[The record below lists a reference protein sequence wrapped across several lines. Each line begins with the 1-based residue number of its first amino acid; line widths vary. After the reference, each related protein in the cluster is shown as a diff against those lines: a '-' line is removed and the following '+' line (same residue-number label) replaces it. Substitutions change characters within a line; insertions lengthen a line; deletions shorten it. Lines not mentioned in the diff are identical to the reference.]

1 MSFAQGLIAGDR
13 MAAGWLDAYESS
25 DTKRREKLAQ
35 EEIAKIG
42 RTDNMPEMAPNYAA
56 VPAEGLVAPQPSMMR
71 QPAPVPM
78 GTGVSGAEG
87 DYTSVPGMRT
97 GLQNT
102 MAPPAAQPP
111 VGAGFARGF
120 TPQQIDTARS
130 AAMNMPMSQRTQQE
144 ADIYAKYGLTK
155 DAVRA
160 RERSYDIGRQEK
172 LDARSARADE
182 RAEEE
187 YGIRIGETKRT
198 VKEGEANRNAISAL
212 GVKLAAGETI
222 DLPAI
227 YQVATDMGANPTV
240 LTAFVGDSLGINKK
254 IADEKVAKM
263 EREVREAI
271 SSPDKL
277 NAYIAKNV
285 ADPNPDD
292 NILPELRPVKGGW
305 GIFYGKDL
313 LKGTQIY
320 ADTKEIP
327 GFQALAQ
334 DMIEKAKGNPLG
346 WTIQKLTIEKEA
358 AAIAASK
365 ASSAASASTS
375 GLNAIRGNLVNRQI
389 KDLDDTAAN
398 TKEAKKLMEDFSA
411 LTEAEQNGPKGRA
424 LEKQYNM
431 LVAKPGAQLRVSPE
445 AKAPKAMDEVE
456 KAQLEAYNK
465 WLAEPRNS
473 RLPGGEKDAMAEQMG
488 VSHLLRMVRERAAQ
502 SSGGVSLG
510 ANPYEGSP
518 AAPAAPA
525 STQGLTK
532 TSSAPALNTGN
543 TKLLGRAGNSGYSVE
558 MPDGTTRVMS
568 ISELNKLG
576 YQFLGG
582 NTGLERPWYDD
593 LLPRR

>member
-13 MAAGWLDAYESS
+13 IAAGWLDAYESS

-42 RTDNMPEMAPNYAA
+42 RTENMPEMAPNYAA
-56 VPAEGLVAPQPSMMR
+56 LPAEGLAPQPSMMR
-71 QPAPVPM
+71 QPAPAPM

-97 GLQNT
+97 GLQAS
-102 MAPPAAQPP
+102 MAPPAQAPA
-111 VGAGFARGF
+111 GAGFARGF

-130 AAMNMPMSQRTQQE
+130 AGMTMPVSQRTQQE

-155 DAVRA
+155 DAVRS
-160 RERSYDIGRQEK
+160 RERAYDLSRQEK
-172 LDARSARADE
+172 SDARAERLDA

-187 YGIRIGETKRT
+187 YGLRIGETKRNL
-198 VKEGEANRNAISAL
+198 KEGEANRNAISAL

-227 YQVATDMGANPTV
+227 YQAATDMGANPTV

-254 IADEKVAKM
+254 IADERVAKM

-271 SSPDKL
+271 SSPEKL

-375 GLNAIRGNLVNRQI
+375 GLNTIRGNLVNRQI
-389 KDLDDTAAN
+389 QDLDDTAAN
-398 TKEAKKLMEDFSA
+398 TKEAKKLMTDFAA

-431 LVAKPGAQLRVSPE
+431 LVAKPGAQLRVTPE
-445 AKAPKAMDEVE
+445 GKAPRAMDEVE
-456 KAQLEAYNK
+456 KEQLKAYNEWIK
-465 WLAEPRNS
+465 EPRNA
-473 RLPGGEKDAMAEQMG
+473 RLSGGEKDAMAEQMG
-488 VSHLLRMVRERAAQ
+488 VSHLLRTVRERAAQ
-502 SSGGVSLG
+502 SSGGVTLG
-510 ANPYEGSP
+510 GDAY
-518 AAPAAPA
+518 AADRDAPATPPA
-525 STQGLTK
+525 KQGLAK

-543 TKLLGRAGNSGYSVE
+543 TKLLGRAGNTGYSVE

>member
-1 MSFAQGLIAGDR
+1 MSFAQGVIAGDR
-13 MAAGWLDAYESS
+13 VAAGWLDAYESS

-42 RTDNMPEMAPNYAA
+42 RTENMPEMAPNYAA

-97 GLQNT
+97 GLQAS
-102 MAPPAAQPP
+102 MAPSAQPP
-111 VGAGFARGF
+111 VGAGAARGF
-120 TPQQIDTARS
+120 TPQQIDAARS

-160 RERSYDIGRQEK
+160 RERSYEMGRQEK
-172 LDARSARADE
+172 QDTRTERLDA

-187 YGIRIGETKRT
+187 YGLRIGETKRT
-198 VKEGEANRNAISAL
+198 LKENEANRNAISAL

-365 ASSAASASTS
+365 ASSQASASTS

-465 WLAEPRNS
+465 WLAEPRNA

-502 SSGGVSLG
+502 SSGGVTLG
-510 ANPYEGSP
+510 GDAY
-518 AAPAAPA
+518 AADRDAPAAPA
-525 STQGLTK
+525 PTKQGLTK